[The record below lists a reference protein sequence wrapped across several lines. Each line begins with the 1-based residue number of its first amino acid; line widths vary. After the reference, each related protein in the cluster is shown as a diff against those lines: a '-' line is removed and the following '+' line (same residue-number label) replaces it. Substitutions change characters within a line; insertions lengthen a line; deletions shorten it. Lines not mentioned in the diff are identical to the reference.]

1 MQARNG
7 RQRKPARRQWRRIDY
22 ANKSII
28 YSLRNASFWTWSSW
42 SKACRRSLCVFLSSL
57 CTHSWRTL
65 FLMPCVGWCCTRT
78 QPTVSLNF
86 TNRFCYVHLSYL
98 LGTLSSTR
106 TILLTP
112 GSAHTTLVVEEG
124 FRYHPPK
131 RWAKIVTHFWS
142 FFYDRCS
149 RYLPVCLE
157 KDIHFSLSLLLQ
169 LPLYGSLHSWSFLLD
184 DGRKPYKNTRITKLR
199 CIFSR
204 AL

>member
-1 MQARNG
+1 MHLSERGAVEV
-7 RQRKPARRQWRRIDY
+7 KLVVDHFV
-22 ANKSII
+22 
-28 YSLRNASFWTWSSW
+28 YSFLHFVHIVDGHYSW
-42 SKACRRSLCVFLSSL
+42 CLV
-57 CTHSWRTL
+57 W
-65 FLMPCVGWCCTRT
+65 VGWCCTRT

-157 KDIHFSLSLLLQ
+157 KDIHFSLSHFCFNSPFTVRCTRGVFFSMMGRNLTKTH
-169 LPLYGSLHSWSFLLD
+169 GSLNCAVSLVELYNRFQTFFFLNEEHSIRQS
-184 DGRKPYKNTRITKLR
+184 ITMMNDR
-199 CIFSR
+199 
-204 AL
+204 